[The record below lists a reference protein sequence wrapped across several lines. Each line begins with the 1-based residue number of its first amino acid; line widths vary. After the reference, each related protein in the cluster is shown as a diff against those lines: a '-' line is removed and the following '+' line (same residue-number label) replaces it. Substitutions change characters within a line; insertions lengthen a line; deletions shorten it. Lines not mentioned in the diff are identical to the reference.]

1 MRIFIKTFTFS
12 ILMIFLSSC
21 ATTTAR
27 ILDTEESAVKL
38 RSIQSRAFD
47 TTDKEKTLRTIIA
60 TMQDLSFV
68 INKADLELGSVS
80 GTKLKGY
87 KLDMTVTVLPRGE
100 KQIVVRANASL
111 GINPIVE
118 PEPYQDFFS
127 SLSKA
132 MFLEAQN
139 VN

>member
-1 MRIFIKTFTFS
+1 MRLFTNIFMLS

-21 ATTTAR
+21 ATTNAR
-27 ILDTEESAVKL
+27 ILDTDESALKL
-38 RSIQSRAFD
+38 RSIQSRVFD
-47 TTDKEKTLRTIIA
+47 TTDKKKTLRTIIA

-68 INKADLELGSVS
+68 INKADLQLGSIS

>member
-1 MRIFIKTFTFS
+1 
-12 ILMIFLSSC
+12 
-21 ATTTAR
+21 
-27 ILDTEESAVKL
+27 
-38 RSIQSRAFD
+38 
-47 TTDKEKTLRTIIA
+47 
-60 TMQDLSFV
+60 MQDLSFV
-68 INKADLELGSVS
+68 INKADLQLGSIS

>member
-1 MRIFIKTFTFS
+1 MRLFTNIFTLS

-21 ATTTAR
+21 ATTNAR
-27 ILDTEESAVKL
+27 ILDTDESALKL
-38 RSIQSRAFD
+38 RSIQSRVFD
-47 TTDKEKTLRTIIA
+47 TTDKKKTLRTIIA

-68 INKADLELGSVS
+68 INKADLQLGSIS

-111 GINPIVE
+111 GINPIVQ

>member
-1 MRIFIKTFTFS
+1 
-12 ILMIFLSSC
+12 MIFLSSC
-21 ATTTAR
+21 ATTNAR
-27 ILDTEESAVKL
+27 ILDTDESALKL
-38 RSIQSRAFD
+38 RSIQSRVFD
-47 TTDKEKTLRTIIA
+47 TTDKKKTLRTIIA

-68 INKADLELGSVS
+68 INKADLQLGSIS

-111 GINPIVE
+111 GINPIVQ

>member
-1 MRIFIKTFTFS
+1 MRLFTNIFTLS

-21 ATTTAR
+21 ATTNAR
-27 ILDTEESAVKL
+27 ILDTDESAIKL
-38 RSIQSRAFD
+38 RSIQSRVFD

-68 INKADLELGSVS
+68 INKADLQLGSIS

>member
-1 MRIFIKTFTFS
+1 MRLFTNIFTLS

-21 ATTTAR
+21 ATTNAR
-27 ILDTEESAVKL
+27 ILDTDESALKL
-38 RSIQSRAFD
+38 RSIQSRVFD
-47 TTDKEKTLRTIIA
+47 TTDKKKTLRTIIA

-68 INKADLELGSVS
+68 INKADLQLGSIS

-111 GINPIVE
+111 GINPIFQ

>member
-1 MRIFIKTFTFS
+1 
-12 ILMIFLSSC
+12 MIFLSSC
-21 ATTTAR
+21 ATTNAR
-27 ILDTEESAVKL
+27 ILDTDESALKL
-38 RSIQSRAFD
+38 RSIQSRVFD
-47 TTDKEKTLRTIIA
+47 TTDKKKTLRTIIA

-68 INKADLELGSVS
+68 INKADLQLGSIS

>member
-1 MRIFIKTFTFS
+1 
-12 ILMIFLSSC
+12 
-21 ATTTAR
+21 
-27 ILDTEESAVKL
+27 
-38 RSIQSRAFD
+38 
-47 TTDKEKTLRTIIA
+47 
-60 TMQDLSFV
+60 
-68 INKADLELGSVS
+68 
-80 GTKLKGY
+80 
-87 KLDMTVTVLPRGE
+87 MTVTVLPRGE

>member
-1 MRIFIKTFTFS
+1 MRLFTNIFTLS

-21 ATTTAR
+21 ATTNAR
-27 ILDTEESAVKL
+27 ILDTDESAIKL
-38 RSIQSRAFD
+38 RSIQSRVFD

-68 INKADLELGSVS
+68 INKADLQLGSIS

-111 GINPIVE
+111 GINPIVK

>member
-1 MRIFIKTFTFS
+1 MRIFIKTFTLS

-132 MFLEAQN
+132 MFLEAQD

>member
-1 MRIFIKTFTFS
+1 MRLFTNIFTLS

-21 ATTTAR
+21 ATTNAR
-27 ILDTEESAVKL
+27 ILDTDESALKL
-38 RSIQSRAFD
+38 RSIQSRVFD
-47 TTDKEKTLRTIIA
+47 TTDKKKTLRTIIA

-68 INKADLELGSVS
+68 INKADLQLGSIS